1 MEMTKVKRIIAKVR
15 KMYQYAP
22 NLMNCVRNK
31 ASVHFEE
38 DGDCELYLD
47 YIEIGM
53 YDKLIVSSK
62 CITLVPEHGSSTTL
76 LEYDGWDTLLAL

>member
-1 MEMTKVKRIIAKVR
+1 MEMTKVKRIIEKVR

-22 NLMNCVRNK
+22 NIMNYVHSR

-38 DGDCELYLD
+38 DGDGELYLD

-53 YDKLIVSSK
+53 YDKLIISSK
-62 CITLVPEHGSSTTL
+62 RITLVPEHGSSTTL